1 MDNDSNDGFINYLN
15 PLPVPIDFEHD
26 FKSLNVEIHR
36 DRLISDLTKKIVT
49 NLIHS
54 PIDSYHGISKQTE
67 DRMGKQMKLNLD
79 RVHVLRQNYGKDV
92 GMVDDRTV
100 LRYTYGYKPNPTV
113 VTADPNKFVTKPF
126 CHNMGCISKLLHDQ
140 LVENITKYNLT
151 DLKLNR
157 EFNSCTVLIYDKGS
171 TMGWHTDT
179 KYKLNGEYREINYQV
194 KDTPVIIVP
203 FGDERTLKFR
213 RQYRGRSTKGKMGI
227 CWLVDTTWNKIMVM
241 KNGTMT
247 IINSIDEIPHE
258 YRDLVTGIL
267 MKVRYQHGGVKYT
280 GDKISGALVFRVVD
294 EAYTYNVFDNVMKT
308 DIQPTK
314 QYDAFA
320 CKKIRMTEI
329 ERQRMYNDHDDDAYQ
344 CHLIS
349 KLKMIN

>member
-1 MDNDSNDGFINYLN
+1 MI
-15 PLPVPIDFEHD
+15 
-26 FKSLNVEIHR
+26 
-36 DRLISDLTKKIVT
+36 
-49 NLIHS
+49 
-54 PIDSYHGISKQTE
+54 
-67 DRMGKQMKLNLD
+67 
-79 RVHVLRQNYGKDV
+79 
-92 GMVDDRTV
+92 DDRTV

-113 VTADPNKFVTKPF
+113 VTADPNKFVTKQF

-314 QYDAFA
+314 QYDALA
-320 CKKIRMTEI
+320 CNKIRMTEI

-344 CHLIS
+344 CDLIS
-349 KLKMIN
+349 KLKKIN